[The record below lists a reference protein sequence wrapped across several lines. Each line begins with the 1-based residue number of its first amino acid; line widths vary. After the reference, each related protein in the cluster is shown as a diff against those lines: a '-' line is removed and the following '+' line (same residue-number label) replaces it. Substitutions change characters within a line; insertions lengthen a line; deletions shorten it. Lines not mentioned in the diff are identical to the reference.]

1 MLIVALFAG
10 GLVVV
15 RLVLAA
21 VESLRHLPR
30 SNEDWC
36 WY

>member
-1 MLIVALFAG
+1 MLIVALLAG
-10 GLVVV
+10 GFVVV
-15 RLVLAA
+15 RIALSA
-21 VESLRHLPR
+21 VESLRQLPR